1 MARTI
6 AWDAHWRFLPT
17 VREYSSPRSLIC
29 PSRRVHCRG
38 ALPAGKPSIVN
49 DDAPLII
56 EPPETATAS
65 VIWLHGLGADG
76 HDFEPI
82 VAELGES
89 VTRDVRYVF
98 PHAPRIPV
106 TINGG
111 MVMRA
116 WYDIS
121 DTDLSNRADEDG
133 VRGSAGILEG
143 LIEGEL
149 EKGLPSTR
157 ILLAGFSQGGAIA
170 LHTGLRYDKPL
181 AGVMALSTYLPLEQS
196 VAAELQEANRNI
208 PIFFAHGSQDPV
220 IPLALS
226 EHSRHVL
233 ASLGYRLQCH
243 TYPMPHSVCP
253 EEIRDIRLWL
263 EKVL

>member
-6 AWDAHWRFLPT
+6 AWDAHWCFLPT

-181 AGVMALSTYLPLEQS
+181 AGIMALSTYLPLEQS
-196 VAAELQEANRNI
+196 VVAEINEANRDI
-208 PIFFAHGSQDPV
+208 SIFLAHGSQDPV
-220 IPLALS
+220 IPLVLS

-253 EEIRDIRLWL
+253 EEIRDIRIWL

>member
-1 MARTI
+1 
-6 AWDAHWRFLPT
+6 
-17 VREYSSPRSLIC
+17 
-29 PSRRVHCRG
+29 
-38 ALPAGKPSIVN
+38 VN
-49 DDAPLII
+49 DAPLVI
-56 EPPETATAS
+56 EPPETASAS

-82 VAELGES
+82 VAELGDA
-89 VTRDVRYVF
+89 VTRNVRYVF

-121 DTDLSNRADEDG
+121 DADLANRADESG
-133 VRGSAGILEG
+133 VRTSAGIVEG
-143 LIEGEL
+143 LIEEEL
-149 EKGLPSTR
+149 AKGLASTR

-170 LHTGLRYDKPL
+170 LHTGIRYGKPL
-181 AGVMALSTYLPLEQS
+181 AGILALSTYLPLQE
-196 VAAELQEANRNI
+196 AAAGEIQEANRNI
-208 PIFFAHGSQDPV
+208 PIFLAHGSQDPV

-226 EHSRHVL
+226 ERSRQFL
-233 ASLGYRLQCH
+233 ASLGYQVQCH

-253 EEIRDIRLWL
+253 EEIRDMAIWL
-263 EKVL
+263 EQVL